1 MKNIFTKMKKLIILL
16 FLCFSFSILAQKNTA
31 EKSTFIAM
39 DKTASLLIGK
49 SKANSISIGVVKNG
63 KIYTRHYGEIDKGKE
78 NIANNNTVF
87 EVASITKLF
96 TGLLTAQ
103 AVLEGK
109 LNPDDDIRKYITGS
123 YPNLEYNGTPITIK
137 DLVSFR
143 TGFDKDLP
151 DTAELRKNRND
162 SSYLAF
168 KKMDEMYS
176 REKFFEDLTTIK
188 LDTLPGTKFKYSNG
202 SLNLTAHILENV
214 YGKSYETLLKEN
226 IFSKLDMQSSGINLS
241 PNTVIANG
249 YNLKGILMP
258 NISDNLWG
266 VAGMLKSTLGDLTK
280 FIAYELN
287 TKSKIVQESQR
298 NLLNNP
304 TTWNGYFW
312 DYIQVDEN
320 GKNCWKH
327 GGAFGTQ
334 NMLVVYPER
343 QLGISIIVNI
353 SDENT
358 GNALGEAITRLSND
372 LLSENKKQAGLYGYK
387 IVNDNVVFVYEHDK
401 NLDPNLVKS
410 VSIAGSFD
418 QWNPNDQNFQMI
430 QKNKNTFELSVP
442 KSKFEKNKTHLFK
455 FVINKTGWMEAPKN
469 AINRETEGDENLIL
483 KI

>member
-1 MKNIFTKMKKLIILL
+1 MKKYYLVL
-16 FLCFSFSILAQKNTA
+16 FLHFSLSILAQQKNA
-31 EKSTFIAM
+31 EKSIFIAM
-39 DKTASLLIGK
+39 DKAASILMQK

-63 KIYTRHYGEIDKGKE
+63 ETYTRHYGEIDKGKE

-96 TGLLTAQ
+96 TGLLAAQ

-123 YPNLEYNGTPITIK
+123 YPNLEYHGTPITIK

-143 TGFDKDLP
+143 TGFNKDLP
-151 DTAELRKNRND
+151 DTSELRKNRND

-168 KKMDEMYS
+168 KKLDESYS
-176 REKFFEDLTTIK
+176 REKFFEDLKTIQ

-214 YGKSYETLLKEN
+214 YHKNYETLLNEH
-226 IFSKLDMQSSGINLS
+226 ILSKLKMTSTGINLS
-241 PNTVIANG
+241 SNVIVANG
-249 YNLKGILMP
+249 YNLKGTLMP
-258 NISDNLWG
+258 QISDNLWG
-266 VAGMLKSTLGDLTK
+266 AAGRLKSTLGDLTK

-287 TKSKIVQESQR
+287 TKDKIVQESQR
-298 NLLNNP
+298 NLLNSP
-304 TTWNGYFW
+304 TIWNGYFW
-312 DYIQVDEN
+312 DHIEVDDN

-343 QLGISIIVNI
+343 QLGLSIIVNI

-358 GNALGEAITRLSND
+358 GNALGEAIVSLSND
-372 LLSENKKQAGLYGYK
+372 LLNEYKKQSGIYGYK
-387 IVNDNVVFVYEHDK
+387 IVNDNVVFSYIHDK
-401 NLDPNLVKS
+401 ALNADLVKS

-418 QWNPNDQNFQMI
+418 NWNPDDKNFQMI
-430 QKNKNTFELSVP
+430 RKNKNTFELAVP
-442 KSKFEKNKTHLFK
+442 ISQFEKNKTHLFK
-455 FVINKTGWMEAPKN
+455 FVINKSGWMEAPKN
-469 AINRETEGDENLIL
+469 AINKETEGDQNLIL

>member
-1 MKNIFTKMKKLIILL
+1 MKTNLSILL
-16 FLCFSFSILAQKNTA
+16 LFFTLSILAQQSAIEKNILI
-31 EKSTFIAM
+31 SM
-39 DKTASLLIGK
+39 DKTASILMQN

-63 KIYTRHYGEIDKGKE
+63 KTYTRHYGEIDKGKE

-96 TGLLTAQ
+96 TGLLAAQ

-109 LNPDDDIRKYITGS
+109 LNPDEDIRKYLNGN

-151 DTAELRKNRND
+151 DTSELRKNRND

-168 KKMDEMYS
+168 KKIDESYTQ
-176 REKFFEDLTTIK
+176 ENFFEDLKTIK

-214 YGKSYETLLKEN
+214 YQKSYETLLKEN
-226 IFSKLDMQSSGINLS
+226 IFSKLGMTSTGINLS
-241 PNTVIANG
+241 SNVVVANG

-258 NISDNLWG
+258 SISDNLWG
-266 VAGMLKSTLGDLTK
+266 AAGRLKSTLSDLTK

-287 TKSKIVQESQR
+287 TKNKIVQESQR
-298 NLLNNP
+298 NLLNSS

-334 NMLVVYPER
+334 NMLVIYPEC
-343 QLGISIIVNI
+343 QLGLSIIVNI

-358 GNALGEAITRLSND
+358 ANALGEAIVKLSND
-372 LLSENKKQAGLYGYK
+372 LLSENKKQSGIYGYK
-387 IVNDNVVFVYEHDK
+387 IIGDKVVFTYEHDK
-401 NLDPNLVKS
+401 TLSSDLIKS

-418 QWNPNDQNFQMI
+418 NWNPNDKDYQMI
-430 QKNKNTFELSVP
+430 RKNKNTFELSIP
-442 KSKFEKNKTHLFK
+442 KSQFEKDKTHLFK

-469 AINRETEGDENLIL
+469 AINRQTDGDENLIL
-483 KI
+483 KF

>member
-1 MKNIFTKMKKLIILL
+1 MKKNISIL
-16 FLCFSFSILAQKNTA
+16 FLCLSFSILAQKNTID
-31 EKSTFIAM
+31 KSIFIAM
-39 DKTASLLIGK
+39 DKTASILSNK
-49 SKANSISIGVVKNG
+49 SKANSISIGIVRNG
-63 KIYTRHYGEIDKGKE
+63 KTYTRHYGEIDKGKE
-78 NIANNNTVF
+78 NIANNNTIF

-96 TGLLTAQ
+96 TGLLAAQ
-103 AVLEGK
+103 AVLEEK

-123 YPNLEYNGTPITIK
+123 YPNLEYNGIPITIK

-151 DTAELRKNRND
+151 DNSELRKNRND

-168 KKMDEMYS
+168 KKMDENYT
-176 REKFFEDLTTIK
+176 RENFFEDLKTVK

-214 YGKSYETLLKEN
+214 YQKSYETLLKEN
-226 IFSKLDMQSSGINLS
+226 IFSKLNMQSSGINVS

-249 YNLKGILMP
+249 YNLKGVLMP
-258 NISDNLWG
+258 TISDNLWG
-266 VAGMLKSTLGDLTK
+266 AAGRLKSTLSDLTK
-280 FIAYELN
+280 FISYELN
-287 TKSKIVQESQR
+287 TKNKIVQESQR
-298 NLLNNP
+298 NLLNSP

-334 NMLVVYPER
+334 NMLIIYPER

-353 SDENT
+353 SDEST
-358 GNALGEAITRLSND
+358 ANALGEAIVRLSND
-372 LLSENKKQAGLYGYK
+372 LLTENKKQTGIYGYK
-387 IVNDNVVFVYEHDK
+387 IIDDNVVFVYEHDK

-418 QWNPNDQNFQMI
+418 KWNPNDSNFQMI
-430 QKNKNTFELSVP
+430 QKSKNKFELSVP
-442 KSKFEKNKTHLFK
+442 KSQFEKDKTHLFK

-469 AINRETEGDENLIL
+469 AINRQTEGDENLIL

>member
-1 MKNIFTKMKKLIILL
+1 MKKYISIL
-16 FLCFSFSILAQKNTA
+16 FLCISFSIWAQKNAT
-31 EKSTFIAM
+31 EKDIFIAM
-39 DKTASLLIGK
+39 DKTASILSEK
-49 SKANSISIGVVKNG
+49 SKGNSISIGVVKKG
-63 KIYTRHYGEIDKGKE
+63 KTYTRHYGEIDKGKE

-109 LNPDDDIRKYITGS
+109 INLDEDIRKYITGS
-123 YPNLEYNGTPITIK
+123 YPNLEYNGTPIAIK

-143 TGFDKDLP
+143 SGFNKDLP
-151 DTAELRKNRND
+151 DNSELRKNRND

-168 KKMDEMYS
+168 KKMDEDYS
-176 REKFFEDLTTIK
+176 REKFFEDLKTIK
-188 LDTLPGTKFKYSNG
+188 LDTLPGTKFMYSNG

-214 YGKSYETLLKEN
+214 YQKSYETLLKEN
-226 IFSKLDMQSSGINLS
+226 IFSKLDMKSSGINLNS
-241 PNTVIANG
+241 NIIANG
-249 YNLKGILMP
+249 YNQKGVLMP

-266 VAGMLKSTLGDLTK
+266 AAGMLKSTLGDLTK

-287 TKSKIVQESQR
+287 TKNKIVQESQR
-298 NLLNNP
+298 NLLNSP
-304 TTWNGYFW
+304 TIWNGYFW

-334 NMLVVYPER
+334 NMLVIYPER

-358 GNALGEAITRLSND
+358 ANALGEAIIRLSNE
-372 LLSENKKQAGLYGYK
+372 LLRENKKQTGIYGYK

-401 NLDPNLVKS
+401 NLDPTLVKS

-418 QWNPNDQNFQMI
+418 KWNPNDSNFQMI
-430 QKNKNTFELSVP
+430 QKNKNTFELSIP
-442 KSKFEKNKTHLFK
+442 KSQLGKDKTHLFK

-469 AINRETEGDENLIL
+469 AINRETDGHENLIL

>member
-1 MKNIFTKMKKLIILL
+1 MKKKILLL
-16 FLCFSFSILAQKNTA
+16 FLAFQLSLFAQKNA
-31 EKSTFIAM
+31 VEKSIFISM
-39 DKTASLLIGK
+39 DKTASVLMQK

-63 KIYTRHYGEIDKGKE
+63 KTYTRHYGEIDKGKE

-109 LNPDDDIRKYITGS
+109 LNLDDDIRKYITGN

-151 DTAELRKNRND
+151 DTAELRKNRSD

-168 KKMDEMYS
+168 KKMDETYN
-176 REKFFEDLTTIK
+176 REKFFEDLKTIK
-188 LDTLPGTKFKYSNG
+188 LDTLPGTEFKYSNG

-214 YGKSYETLLKEN
+214 YQKSYETLLKEN
-226 IFSKLDMQSSGINLS
+226 IFSKLGMTSTGINFSSNVL
-241 PNTVIANG
+241 VANG
-249 YNLKGILMP
+249 YNLKGVLMP
-258 NISDNLWG
+258 SISDNLWG
-266 VAGMLKSTLGDLTK
+266 AAGSLKSTLGDLTK
-280 FIAYELN
+280 FINYELN
-287 TKSKIVQESQR
+287 TKNKIVEESQG
-298 NLLNNP
+298 NLLNSP

-312 DYIQVDEN
+312 DYIQVNDN
-320 GKNCWKH
+320 GRNCWKH

-334 NMLVVYPER
+334 NMLIVYPER
-343 QLGISIIVNI
+343 QLGLSIIVNI

-358 GNALGEAITRLSND
+358 ADALGEAIIKLSKD
-372 LLSENKKQAGLYGYK
+372 LLTDNQKQSGIYGYK
-387 IVNDNVVFVYEHDK
+387 IINDNVVFTYVHDK
-401 NLDPNLVKS
+401 ALNSDLVKS

-418 QWNPNDQNFQMI
+418 NWNPNDKNFQMI
-430 QKNKNTFELSVP
+430 QKNKNTFELTIP
-442 KSKFEKNKTHLFK
+442 KSQFEKNKTYLFK
-455 FVINKTGWMEAPKN
+455 FVINKTGWTVAPKN
-469 AINRETEGDENLIL
+469 VINRETEGDENLIL

>member
-1 MKNIFTKMKKLIILL
+1 ML
-16 FLCFSFSILAQKNTA
+16 FLSFTVSIFAQQNTA
-31 EKSTFIAM
+31 EKSIYVSM
-39 DKTASLLIGK
+39 DKTASILLEK

-63 KIYTRHYGEIDKGKE
+63 KTYTRHYGEIDKGKE

-109 LNPDDDIRKYITGS
+109 LNPDDDIRKYLTGS
-123 YPNLEYNGTPITIK
+123 YPNLEYNGIPITIK

-143 TGFDKDLP
+143 TGFSKDLP
-151 DTAELRKNRND
+151 DNDELRKNRND

-168 KKMDEMYS
+168 KKVDEDYN
-176 REKFFEDLTTIK
+176 RNKFFEDLKTLK

-202 SLNLTAHILENV
+202 GLNLTAHILENV
-214 YGKSYETLLKEN
+214 YQKSYETLLKEN
-226 IFSKLDMQSSGINLS
+226 IFSKLDMKSSGINLKS
-241 PNTVIANG
+241 DIVIANG
-249 YNLKGILMP
+249 YNLKGVLMP
-258 NISDNLWG
+258 RISDNLWG
-266 VAGMLKSTLGDLTK
+266 AAGGLKSTLSDLTK

-287 TKSKIVQESQR
+287 TKNKIVQESQQ
-298 NLLNNP
+298 NLLNSP

-312 DYIQVDEN
+312 DYIEVDEN
-320 GKNCWKH
+320 GQNCWKH

-334 NMLVVYPER
+334 NMLIVYPER

-358 GNALGEAITRLSND
+358 GNALGEAIVRLSSD
-372 LLSENKKQAGLYGYK
+372 LLSENKKQSGIYGYK
-387 IVNDNVVFVYEHDK
+387 IINGNVVFTYEHDK
-401 NLDPNLVKS
+401 TLNSDLVKS

-418 QWNPNDQNFQMI
+418 KWNPNDQNYQMI
-430 QKNKNTFELSVP
+430 RKNKNTFELTVP
-442 KSKFEKNKTHLFK
+442 KSQFEKDKTHLFK
-455 FVINKTGWMEAPKN
+455 FVINKTGWITAPKN
-469 AINRETEGDENLIL
+469 AINRETEGDQNLIL

>member
-1 MKNIFTKMKKLIILL
+1 MRIKLLIL
-16 FLCFSFSILAQKNTA
+16 FLCLGFPVLAQQNT
-31 EKSTFIAM
+31 KDIYILM
-39 DKTASLLIGK
+39 DKAASVLKEK

-63 KIYTRHYGEIDKGKE
+63 KTYTRHYGEIDKGKE

-123 YPNLEYNGTPITIK
+123 YPNLEYNGKPITVK

-143 TGFDKDLP
+143 TGFNKDLP
-151 DTAELRKNRND
+151 DNDELRKNRTD

-168 KKMDEMYS
+168 KKVDESYN
-176 REKFFEDLTTIK
+176 REKFFEDLKTIK

-214 YGKSYETLLKEN
+214 YNKSYETLLKEN
-226 IFSKLDMQSSGINLS
+226 IFSKLNMTSTGINLDS
-241 PNTVIANG
+241 NVVIANG
-249 YNLKGILMP
+249 YNLKGVRMP

-266 VAGMLKSTLGDLTK
+266 AAGKLKSTLGDLTK

-287 TKSKIVQESQR
+287 TKNKIVQESQR
-298 NLLNNP
+298 NLLNSP
-304 TTWNGYFW
+304 TIWNGYFW
-312 DYIQVDEN
+312 DYIEVDEN

-334 NMLVVYPER
+334 NMLLIYPER
-343 QLGISIIVNI
+343 QFGLSIIVNI

-358 GNALGEAITRLSND
+358 GNAIGEAIIKLSND
-372 LLSENKKQAGLYGYK
+372 LLSGYKKQSGIYGYK
-387 IVNDNVVFVYEHDK
+387 IVGDNVVFTYEHDK
-401 NLDPNLVKS
+401 TLNPNLVES

-418 QWNPNDQNFQMI
+418 NWNPNDKNYQMV
-430 QKNKNTFELSVP
+430 QKNKNTFELSIP
-442 KSKFEKNKTHLFK
+442 KTQFEKDKTYLFK

>member
-31 EKSTFIAM
+31 EKSIFTAM

-63 KIYTRHYGEIDKGKE
+63 KTFTRHYGEIDKGKE

-162 SSYLAF
+162 SSYLAY

-176 REKFFEDLTTIK
+176 RKKFFEDLKTIK
-188 LDTLPGTKFKYSNG
+188 LDTLPGTKFKYCNG

-249 YNLKGILMP
+249 YNLKGVLMP

-266 VAGMLKSTLGDLTK
+266 AAGMLKSTLGDLTK

-287 TKSKIVQESQR
+287 TKNKIVQESQR
-298 NLLNNP
+298 NMLNSP

-358 GNALGEAITRLSND
+358 GNALGEAIKRLSND
-372 LLSENKKQAGLYGYK
+372 LLSENKKQAGIYG
-387 IVNDNVVFVYEHDK
+387 
-401 NLDPNLVKS
+401 
-410 VSIAGSFD
+410 
-418 QWNPNDQNFQMI
+418 
-430 QKNKNTFELSVP
+430 
-442 KSKFEKNKTHLFK
+442 
-455 FVINKTGWMEAPKN
+455 
-469 AINRETEGDENLIL
+469 
-483 KI
+483 

>member
-1 MKNIFTKMKKLIILL
+1 MKLKLKFPLL
-16 FLCFSFSILAQKNTA
+16 FPLLWFSVFAQQKNT
-31 EKSTFIAM
+31 EKDIFVAM
-39 DKTASLLIGK
+39 DKTASILMNK

-63 KIYTRHYGEIDKGKE
+63 KTYTRHYGEIDKGKE
-78 NIANNNTVF
+78 NPATNTTVF

-96 TGLLTAQ
+96 TGLLAAQ

-109 LNPDDDIRKYITGS
+109 LNPDDDIRKYLTGS
-123 YPNLEYNGTPITIK
+123 YPNLQYNGTPITIK

-143 TGFDKDLP
+143 TGFATDLP
-151 DTAELRKNRND
+151 NTEELRKKRND

-168 KKMDEMYS
+168 KKVDETYT
-176 REKFFEDLTTIK
+176 RENFFGDLKTIK

-214 YGKSYETLLKEN
+214 YHKSYETLLNEN
-226 IFSKLDMQSSGINLS
+226 IFSKLDMKSTGINLDS
-241 PNTVIANG
+241 GIVIANG
-249 YNLKGILMP
+249 YNLKGVLMP
-258 NISDNLWG
+258 KISDNLWG
-266 VAGMLKSTLGDLTK
+266 AAGRLKTTLSDLTK

-287 TKSKIVQESQR
+287 TKNKIVQESQR
-298 NLLNNP
+298 NLLNSS

-320 GKNCWKH
+320 GKNYWKH

-334 NMLVVYPER
+334 NMLVIYPEK
-343 QLGISIIVNI
+343 QLGFSIIVNI

-358 GNALGEAITRLSND
+358 ANALGEAVIKLSSD
-372 LLSENKKQAGLYGYK
+372 LLNDNKKQSGIYGYK
-387 IVNDNVVFVYEHDK
+387 IVNENIIFRYEHDK
-401 NLDPNLVKS
+401 TLDPELVKS

-418 QWNPNDQNFQMI
+418 NWNPNDVNFQMVR
-430 QKNKNTFELSVP
+430 KNENTFELTIP
-442 KSKFEKNKTHLFK
+442 KSQLEKNKTHLFK

-469 AINRETEGDENLIL
+469 AINRETDGDQNLIL

>member
-1 MKNIFTKMKKLIILL
+1 MKKLIIVL

-31 EKSTFIAM
+31 EKNIYIAM
-39 DKTASLLIGK
+39 DKTASLLMGK

-63 KIYTRHYGEIDKGKE
+63 KTFTRHYGEIDKGKE
-78 NIANNNTVF
+78 NVPNNNTIF

-103 AVLEGK
+103 AVVEGK

-123 YPNLEYNGTPITIK
+123 YPNLEYNGMPITIK

-151 DTAELRKNRND
+151 DNAELRKNRND

-176 REKFFEDLTTIK
+176 REKFFEDLKTIK

-202 SLNLTAHILENV
+202 SLNLTAHILENI
-214 YGKSYETLLKEN
+214 YQKSYETLLKEN
-226 IFSKLDMQSSGINLS
+226 IFSKLDMQSSGINLN
-241 PNTVIANG
+241 PNAVIANG
-249 YNLKGILMP
+249 YNLKGVLMP

-266 VAGMLKSTLGDLTK
+266 AAGMLKSTLGDLTK

-287 TKSKIVQESQR
+287 TKNKIIQETQR
-298 NLLNNP
+298 NLLNSE

-334 NMLVVYPER
+334 NMLVIYPER
-343 QLGISIIVNI
+343 HLGISIIVNI

-358 GNALGEAITRLSND
+358 GNALGEAVIRLSNN
-372 LLSENKKQAGLYGYK
+372 LLSVNKKQSGIYGYK
-387 IVNDNVVFVYEHDK
+387 IVNDNVVFLYEHDK
-401 NLDPNLVKS
+401 NLDPKLVKN

-418 QWNPNDQNFQMI
+418 KWNPNDPNFQMI
-430 QKNKNTFELSVP
+430 QKSKNTFELSVP
-442 KSKFEKNKTHLFK
+442 KSQFEKNKTHLFK

-469 AINRETEGDENLIL
+469 VINRETDGDENLIL
-483 KI
+483 RI

>member
-1 MKNIFTKMKKLIILL
+1 MKKNISL
-16 FLCFSFSILAQKNTA
+16 FVLCISFSISAQKNTV
-31 EKSTFIAM
+31 EKSIFIAM
-39 DKTASLLIGK
+39 DKTASILSQK
-49 SKANSISIGVVKNG
+49 SKANSISIGVIKNG
-63 KIYTRHYGEIDKGKE
+63 KTYTRHYGEIDKGKE
-78 NIANNNTVF
+78 NIANNNTIF

-109 LNPDDDIRKYITGS
+109 LNPDDDIRKYLTGS

-143 TGFDKDLP
+143 TGFSKDLP
-151 DTAELRKNRND
+151 DTDELRKNRND

-168 KKMDEMYS
+168 KKVDETYS
-176 REKFFEDLTTIK
+176 REKFFEDLKSMK

-214 YGKSYETLLKEN
+214 YQKSYESLLKEN
-226 IFSKLDMQSSGINLS
+226 IFSKLDMKSSGINLS
-241 PNTVIANG
+241 PNIAIAHG
-249 YNLKGILMP
+249 YNLKGVLMP
-258 NISDNLWG
+258 TISDNLWG
-266 VAGMLKSTLGDLTK
+266 AAGMLKSTLGDLTK

-298 NLLNNP
+298 NLLDSP

-334 NMLVVYPER
+334 NMLIIYPER

-358 GNALGEAITRLSND
+358 GNALGEAIVRLSND
-372 LLSENKKQAGLYGYK
+372 LLSENKKQTGIYGYK
-387 IVNDNVVFVYEHDK
+387 IVGNNVVFTYEHDK
-401 NLDPNLVKS
+401 NLNPSLVKS

-418 QWNPNDQNFQMI
+418 EWNPNDQNYQMI

-442 KSKFEKNKTHLFK
+442 KSKFEKDKTYLFK
-455 FVINKTGWMEAPKN
+455 FVINKTGWMEAPKKV
-469 AINRETEGDENLIL
+469 INRENDNNENLIL
-483 KI
+483 RI

>member
-1 MKNIFTKMKKLIILL
+1 MKRNLSIL
-16 FLCFSFSILAQKNTA
+16 FLSFTISILAQQKAIEKNI
-31 EKSTFIAM
+31 FISM
-39 DKTASLLIGK
+39 DKTASILMQK

-63 KIYTRHYGEIDKGKE
+63 KTYTRHYGEIDKGKE

-109 LNPDDDIRKYITGS
+109 LNPDEDIRKYLNGN

-143 TGFDKDLP
+143 TGFSHDLP
-151 DTAELRKNRND
+151 DTDELRKNRND

-168 KKMDEMYS
+168 KKLDESYN
-176 REKFFEDLTTIK
+176 RDKFFEDLKTIK

-214 YGKSYETLLKEN
+214 YQKSYETLLKEN
-226 IFSKLDMQSSGINLS
+226 IFSKLDMKETGINLS
-241 PNTVIANG
+241 SNVVVANG
-249 YNLKGILMP
+249 YNLKGTLMP
-258 NISDNLWG
+258 TISDNLWG
-266 VAGMLKSTLGDLTK
+266 AAGRLKSTLGDLTK
-280 FIAYELN
+280 FIVYELD
-287 TKSKIVQESQR
+287 TKNKIVQESQR
-298 NLLNNP
+298 NLLNSP

-334 NMLVVYPER
+334 NMLIIYPER
-343 QLGISIIVNI
+343 QLGLSIIVNI

-358 GNALGEAITRLSND
+358 ANALGEAIVKLSND
-372 LLSENKKQAGLYGYK
+372 LLSENKKQSGIYGYK
-387 IVNDNVVFVYEHDK
+387 IINNDVVFTYEHDK
-401 NLDPNLVKS
+401 ALNSDLIKS

-418 QWNPNDQNFQMI
+418 NWNPNDKNFQMTR
-430 QKNKNTFELSVP
+430 KNKNTFELTVP
-442 KSKFEKNKTHLFK
+442 KSQFEKDKTHLFK
-455 FVINKTGWMEAPKN
+455 FVINKTGWIEAPKN
-469 AINRETEGDENLIL
+469 AINRQTDGDENLIL
-483 KI
+483 KF

>member
-1 MKNIFTKMKKLIILL
+1 MKKYISIL
-16 FLCFSFSILAQKNTA
+16 FLCISFSIGAQKNAT
-31 EKSTFIAM
+31 EKDIFIAM
-39 DKTASLLIGK
+39 DKTASILSEK
-49 SKANSISIGVVKNG
+49 SKGNSISIGVVKKG
-63 KIYTRHYGEIDKGKE
+63 KTYTRHYGEIDKGKE

-109 LNPDDDIRKYITGS
+109 LNLDEDIRKYITGS
-123 YPNLEYNGTPITIK
+123 YPNLEYNETPIAIK

-143 TGFDKDLP
+143 TGFNKDLP
-151 DTAELRKNRND
+151 DNSELRKNRND

-168 KKMDEMYS
+168 KKMDEEYS
-176 REKFFEDLTTIK
+176 REKFFEDLRTIK
-188 LDTLPGTKFKYSNG
+188 LDTLPGTKFMYSNG

-214 YGKSYETLLKEN
+214 YQKSYETLLKEN
-226 IFSKLDMQSSGINLS
+226 IFSKLDMKSSGINLNS
-241 PNTVIANG
+241 NIIANG
-249 YNLKGILMP
+249 YNQKGVLMP

-266 VAGMLKSTLGDLTK
+266 AAGMLKSTLGDLTK

-287 TKSKIVQESQR
+287 TKNKIVQESQR
-298 NLLNNP
+298 NLLNSP
-304 TTWNGYFW
+304 TIWNGYFW

-334 NMLVVYPER
+334 NMLVIYPER

-358 GNALGEAITRLSND
+358 ANALGEAIIRLSNE
-372 LLSENKKQAGLYGYK
+372 LLRENKKQTGIYGYK

-401 NLDPNLVKS
+401 NLDPTLVKS

-418 QWNPNDQNFQMI
+418 KWNPNDSNFQMI
-430 QKNKNTFELSVP
+430 QKNKNTFELSIP
-442 KSKFEKNKTHLFK
+442 KSQLGKDKTHLFK

-469 AINRETEGDENLIL
+469 AINRETDGHENLIL

>member
-1 MKNIFTKMKKLIILL
+1 MKKKLSIL
-16 FLCFSFSILAQKNTA
+16 FLLFSFSIVAQQKKV
-31 EKSTFIAM
+31 EKDIFVSM
-39 DKTASLLIGK
+39 DKMASLLMNK

-63 KIYTRHYGEIDKGKE
+63 KTYTRHYGEIDKGKE
-78 NIANNNTVF
+78 NPATNNTVF

-109 LNPDDDIRKYITGS
+109 LNPDDDIRKYITGT
-123 YPNLEYNGTPITIK
+123 YPNLQYNGTPITIK
-137 DLVSFR
+137 DLVSFK

-168 KKMDEMYS
+168 KKMDESYT
-176 REKFFEDLTTIK
+176 RENFFGDLKTIK

-214 YGKSYETLLKEN
+214 YQKSYETLLKEN
-226 IFSKLDMQSSGINLS
+226 IFSKLDMKSTGINLN
-241 PNTVIANG
+241 PGVAVANG
-249 YNLKGILMP
+249 YNLKGVLMP
-258 NISDNLWG
+258 RISDNLWG
-266 VAGMLKSTLGDLTK
+266 AAGRLKSTLNDLTK

-287 TKSKIVQESQR
+287 TKNKIVQESQR
-298 NLLNNP
+298 NLLNSS

-334 NMLVVYPER
+334 NMLIIYPER
-343 QLGISIIVNI
+343 QLGFSIIVNI

-358 GNALGEAITRLSND
+358 ANALGEAVMRLSSD
-372 LLSENKKQAGLYGYK
+372 LLSENKKQSGVYGYK
-387 IVNDNVVFVYEHDK
+387 LIGDNVVFTYEHDK
-401 NLDPNLVKS
+401 VLNSDLVKS

-418 QWNPNDQNFQMI
+418 NWNPNDENFQMTR
-430 QKNKNTFELSVP
+430 KNKNTFELTIP
-442 KSKFEKNKTHLFK
+442 KSKLEKDKTHLFK

-469 AINRETEGDENLIL
+469 AINRETEGHQNLIL

>member
-1 MKNIFTKMKKLIILL
+1 
-16 FLCFSFSILAQKNTA
+16 
-31 EKSTFIAM
+31 M
-39 DKTASLLIGK
+39 DKTASVLMQK

-63 KIYTRHYGEIDKGKE
+63 KTYTRHYGEIDKGKE
-78 NIANNNTVF
+78 NIATNNTVF

-109 LNPDDDIRKYITGS
+109 LHLDEDIRKYITGS

-137 DLVSFR
+137 DLVSFK

-151 DTAELRKNRND
+151 DTSKLRKNRND

-168 KKMDEMYS
+168 KKLDESYT
-176 REKFFEDLTTIK
+176 RENFFQDLKTIK

-214 YGKSYETLLKEN
+214 YSKSYETLLKEN
-226 IFSKLDMQSSGINLS
+226 ILSKLEMKSTGINLD
-241 PNTVIANG
+241 PNVVIANG
-249 YNLKGILMP
+249 YDLKGVLMP
-258 NISDNLWG
+258 KISDNLWG
-266 VAGMLKSTLGDLTK
+266 AAGRLKSTLGDLIK
-280 FIAYELN
+280 FINYELN
-287 TKSKIVQESQR
+287 SKNKIVQESQR
-298 NLLNNP
+298 NLLNSP

-334 NMLVVYPER
+334 NMLVIYPER
-343 QLGISIIVNI
+343 QLGLSIIVNI

-358 GNALGEAITRLSND
+358 GNALGEAIVKLSNE
-372 LLSENKKQAGLYGYK
+372 LLSENKKETGIYGYK
-387 IVNDNVVFVYEHDK
+387 IINENIVFTYEHDK
-401 NLDPNLVKS
+401 ALNPDLVTS

-418 QWNPNDQNFQMI
+418 NWNPNDVKFQMNR
-430 QKNKNTFELSVP
+430 KNKNTFELVIP
-442 KSKFEKNKTHLFK
+442 KSRFEKDKTHLFK

-469 AINRETEGDENLIL
+469 AINRETEGDQNLIL

>member
-1 MKNIFTKMKKLIILL
+1 MKMYLVLF
-16 FLCFSFSILAQKNTA
+16 FLCFNAFIIAQGNNLGKDVFT
-31 EKSTFIAM
+31 AM
-39 DKTASLLIGK
+39 DKTASILLNK

-63 KIYTRHYGEIDKGKE
+63 KTYTRHYGEIDKGKE
-78 NIANNNTVF
+78 NIATNNTVF

-109 LNPDDDIRKYITGS
+109 LKPDDDIRKYLNDR

-143 TGFDKDLP
+143 TGFSTDLP
-151 DTAELRKNRND
+151 NTEELRKNRND

-168 KKMDEMYS
+168 KRIDETYT
-176 REKFFEDLTTIK
+176 REIFFEDLKKIK

-214 YGKSYETLLKEN
+214 YQKSYETLLKEN
-226 IFSKLDMQSSGINLS
+226 ILSKLDMKSTGINLS
-241 PNTVIANG
+241 PDIIIANG
-249 YNLKGILMP
+249 YNLKGVLMP
-258 NISDNLWG
+258 SISDNLWG
-266 VAGMLKSTLGDLTK
+266 AAGRLKSTLSDLTK
-280 FIAYELN
+280 FIVYELN
-287 TKSKIVQESQR
+287 TKSKIIQESQQ
-298 NLLNNP
+298 NLLNSP

-334 NMLVVYPER
+334 NMLVIYPEK
-343 QLGISIIVNI
+343 QLGFSIIVNI

-358 GNALGEAITRLSND
+358 ANALGEAVTRLSSD
-372 LLSENKKQAGLYGYK
+372 LLSENKKQSGIYGYK
-387 IVNDNVVFVYEHDK
+387 IVNEKIIFTYEHDK
-401 NLDPNLVKS
+401 TLNADLVKS

-418 QWNPNDQNFQMI
+418 NWNPNDSYFQMI
-430 QKNKNTFELSVP
+430 RKNKNTFELTIP
-442 KSKFEKNKTHLFK
+442 KSKLEKNKTHLFK

-469 AINRETEGDENLIL
+469 AINREVDGDKNLIL
-483 KI
+483 KM

>member
-1 MKNIFTKMKKLIILL
+1 MEKKLIIL
-16 FLCFSFSILAQKNTA
+16 FLCFSFSVLAQQNT
-31 EKSTFIAM
+31 KDIYILM
-39 DKTASLLIGK
+39 DKTASVLKEK

-63 KIYTRHYGEIDKGKE
+63 KTYTRHYGEIDKGKE

-109 LNPDDDIRKYITGS
+109 LNPDDDIRKYISGS
-123 YPNLEYNGTPITIK
+123 YPNLEYNGKPITVK

-143 TGFDKDLP
+143 TGFNKDLP
-151 DTAELRKNRND
+151 DNDELRKNRND

-168 KKMDEMYS
+168 KKIDESYTK
-176 REKFFEDLTTIK
+176 EKFFEDLKTIK

-214 YGKSYETLLKEN
+214 YKKSYETLLKEN
-226 IFSKLDMQSSGINLS
+226 IFSKLNMTSTGINLDS
-241 PNTVIANG
+241 NTVIANG
-249 YNLKGILMP
+249 YNLKGVRMP
-258 NISDNLWG
+258 GISDNLWG
-266 VAGMLKSTLGDLTK
+266 AAGKLKSTLSDLTK

-287 TKSKIVQESQR
+287 NKNKIVQESQR
-298 NLLNNP
+298 NLLNSS

-312 DYIQVDEN
+312 DYIEVDEN

-334 NMLVVYPER
+334 NMLLIYPER

-358 GNALGEAITRLSND
+358 GNALGEAIIKLSTD
-372 LLSENKKQAGLYGYK
+372 LLSENKKQSGIYGYK
-387 IVNDNVVFVYEHDK
+387 IVDDKVVFTYEYDK
-401 NLDPNLVKS
+401 SLNPDLVKT

-418 QWNPNDQNFQMI
+418 NWNPNDKNYQMI
-430 QKNKNTFELSVP
+430 QKNKNTFELAIP
-442 KSKFEKNKTHLFK
+442 KSQFEKDKTYLFK

-469 AINRETEGDENLIL
+469 VINREVDGDENLIL

>member
-1 MKNIFTKMKKLIILL
+1 MKYKLLLFILGSCFSILGQQNKPEKNIFI
-16 FLCFSFSILAQKNTA
+16 S
-31 EKSTFIAM
+31 M
-39 DKTASLLIGK
+39 DKTASILMQK

-63 KIYTRHYGEIDKGKE
+63 KTYTRHYGEIDKGKE

-96 TGLLTAQ
+96 TGLLAAQ

-109 LNPDDDIRKYITGS
+109 LNLDDDIRKYITGS

-151 DTAELRKNRND
+151 DNSELRKNRND

-168 KKMDEMYS
+168 KKIDELYN
-176 REKFFEDLTTIK
+176 RNQFFEDLKTIK

-214 YGKSYETLLKEN
+214 YQKSYETLLKEN
-226 IFSKLDMQSSGINLS
+226 ILSKLGMTSTGLNLGS
-241 PNTVIANG
+241 ETNIANG
-249 YNLKGILMP
+249 YNLKGVLMP
-258 NISDNLWG
+258 RISDNLWG
-266 VAGMLKSTLGDLTK
+266 AAGCLKSTLGDLTK
-280 FIAYELN
+280 FINYELN
-287 TKSKIVQESQR
+287 AKNKTVQESQR
-298 NLLNNP
+298 NLLNSS

-312 DYIQVDEN
+312 DYIQVDDN

-343 QLGISIIVNI
+343 QLGLSIIVNI

-358 GNALGEAITRLSND
+358 ANAIGEAIVKLSND
-372 LLSENKKQAGLYGYK
+372 LLTENKKQFGIYGYK
-387 IVNDNVVFVYEHDK
+387 IMNDNVVFTYLHDK
-401 NLDPNLVKS
+401 SLNPDLVKS

-418 QWNPNDQNFQMI
+418 NWKPDDKNFQMI
-430 QKNKNTFELSVP
+430 RKNKNTFELSVP
-442 KSKFEKNKTHLFK
+442 ISQFEKDKTHLFK

-469 AINRETEGDENLIL
+469 AINRETDGDENLIL

>member
-1 MKNIFTKMKKLIILL
+1 MKKLIILL

-31 EKSTFIAM
+31 EKNIFTAM

-63 KIYTRHYGEIDKGKE
+63 KNYTRHYGEIDKGKE

-168 KKMDEMYS
+168 KKMDETYS
-176 REKFFEDLTTIK
+176 REKFFEDLKTIK

-249 YNLKGILMP
+249 YNLKGVLMP

-266 VAGMLKSTLGDLTK
+266 AAGMLKSTLGDLTK

-287 TKSKIVQESQR
+287 TKNKIVQESQR
-298 NLLNNP
+298 NLLNSP

-372 LLSENKKQAGLYGYK
+372 LLSENKKQSGIYGYK

-430 QKNKNTFELSVP
+430 QKSKNTFELSVP